1 MLQSSG
7 TIEPTLRERVE
18 RHTPLLMSF
27 FVFVFIVAINV
38 YLQPNFL
45 GRFVIRSNI
54 TTFLPLMMAAVGQT
68 MVILTGNI
76 DLSLGG
82 IITVVNVVTITLF
95 GMMPEASGISLALPI
110 VGGVLV
116 GLLAGVANG
125 VLIARLRLQA
135 VIATFATNLVWM
147 GLALT
152 IMPVPGGSVPWA
164 LSSFYRSWFL
174 RLPMSLWFLILVVL
188 LWVFLSRTKLVRYF
202 YAVGGSVP
210 NAYRSGIKVDR
221 MLVSAYGL
229 AGFFAGLSGLALTL
243 DISSGDPLVGQP
255 LTLNSITAVVIGGA
269 LLSGGQGSPI
279 GSIFGAC
286 ILGLVRN
293 IIFFANVSPFYQD
306 FIFGFVVIVALIVS
320 SLGARRRAR

>member
-1 MLQSSG
+1 
-7 TIEPTLRERVE
+7 
-18 RHTPLLMSF
+18 
-27 FVFVFIVAINV
+27 
-38 YLQPNFL
+38 
-45 GRFVIRSNI
+45 
-54 TTFLPLMMAAVGQT
+54 
-68 MVILTGNI
+68 
-76 DLSLGG
+76 
-82 IITVVNVVTITLF
+82 
-95 GMMPEASGISLALPI
+95 
-110 VGGVLV
+110 
-116 GLLAGVANG
+116 
-125 VLIARLRLQA
+125 
-135 VIATFATNLVWM
+135 
-147 GLALT
+147 
-152 IMPVPGGSVPWA
+152 
-164 LSSFYRSWFL
+164 
-174 RLPMSLWFLILVVL
+174 MSLWFLILVVL